1 MLALCYIML
10 RIMLYYASIMLVDAS
25 GCWRMLVDAGG
36 CWQMLVDAGGCWLM
50 LADAGCNVRNVVGGL
65 DVEYY
70 Y

>member
-36 CWQMLVDAGGCWLM
+36 CWLM

>member
-25 GCWRMLVDAGG
+25 G

>member
-1 MLALCYIML
+1 MMLALCYIML

-36 CWQMLVDAGGCWLM
+36 CWLM

>member
-10 RIMLYYASIMLVDAS
+10 ALCYIMLAMLA
-25 GCWRMLVDAGG
+25 DAG
-36 CWQMLVDAGGCWLM
+36 WCWLM
-50 LADAGCNVRNVVGGL
+50 LADAGWCWLMLVDAGCNVRNVVDGL